1 MKFKTTAILAVVCV
15 AVFAYLFL
23 VVKPF
28 EQKPEATDKTTEK
41 VDKKLLDPEPEGIDR
56 VEVSRRDGKSLVFVR
71 DGKDEWKMAAPI
83 EGTASKFEVDALV
96 NSVATMK
103 IEREYAKDNPNR
115 PGPAVSG
122 LDKPLGHVKLMKDGK
137 VLLAEVKIGSRV
149 PTGMGNYVELV
160 GKDTIYV
167 SKMDLNRQFT
177 NRVEDYRDKRVL
189 KFEYNDV
196 QKVKAEGVRGFE
208 LVKGTG
214 DTWTLESPVHA
225 LADKSKVDSMVRP
238 LTTLR
243 ADQFVDDKPD
253 TLKLYGLDNP
263 RLKITVET
271 KETIPAKAEP
281 GDPDTQPA
289 DTQPS
294 VESRTYVLSVG
305 GPTDPKEES
314 YFAQVDGM
322 ASVFTIR
329 QDTFKSISP
338 SETDIRDKLIAKV
351 EADRVKKIEASTPD
365 GGMTLT
371 KQADG
376 KWRFA
381 DGTEA
386 DATLA
391 GDLVKAAA
399 NLKAAEFLDPR
410 KELVVLDWNSPRAKL
425 VLTQE
430 GEVNPE
436 TVLVG
441 PASASGKMV
450 YVRNAA
456 QEDVAA
462 VPAPS
467 VNQLLQPPVS
477 YRNRSVMSF
486 DREEITGILIDR
498 NDPQAPASARHIL
511 LAKRDQKWSMVEPV
525 SGPAD
530 EETVRN
536 LLQDLSSLPARR
548 VVAVGDKAKYGLD
561 KPGVIVTMTAE
572 MAAPAAETQPTTMP
586 ASGPARDV
594 AVLNQLIE
602 YQKTNPNENP
612 QATEMLKKM
621 LAEKLTSM
629 PAGDAPAAKPAG
641 KTYALQ
647 LSLKDAAVYAC
658 RPGDEVVYEL
668 DRKVYD
674 DVISEMY
681 DHQVVRFET
690 ADVVEVAFKTSAAQI
705 TLRKAGDEWKYI
717 EDPLV
722 RIDGAKV
729 TDVLSAFKDLK
740 TGRFADYNAA
750 DMNKYGL
757 GDSAERISF
766 GLKEGRE
773 IVLLLSPMGPAG
785 DPSQSM
791 RYGAVGGTSRV
802 FLLQGQQVA
811 KFRQRVEDFQK
822 HEAAPT
828 PAFNPNAPPGG

>member
-1 MKFKTTAILAVVCV
+1 MT
-15 AVFAYLFL
+15 
-23 VVKPF
+23 
-28 EQKPEATDKTTEK
+28 
-41 VDKKLLDPEPEGIDR
+41 
-56 VEVSRRDGKSLVFVR
+56 
-71 DGKDEWKMAAPI
+71 API
-83 EGTASKFEVDALV
+83 EGPASKFEVDALV

-115 PGPAVSG
+115 PGPVVSG
-122 LDKPLGHVKLMKDGK
+122 LDKPLGHVKLIKDGK
-137 VLLAEVKIGSRV
+137 VLAEVKVGSRV

-160 GKDTIYV
+160 GKDALYV

-196 QKVKAEGVRGFE
+196 QKVKAEGVRSFE
-208 LVKGTG
+208 VVKGTG

-271 KETIPAKAEP
+271 KETIPAKAQP
-281 GDPDTQPA
+281 GDPNTQPA

-294 VESRTYVLSVG
+294 IETRTHVLSVG

-314 YFAQVDGM
+314 YFAQVNGM
-322 ASVFTIR
+322 PSVFTIR
-329 QDTFKSISP
+329 QDTFKSITP
-338 SETDIRDKLIAKV
+338 TETDIRDKLIAKV
-351 EADRVKKIEASTPD
+351 ETERVKKIEASTPQGD
-365 GGMTLT
+365 MILT
-371 KQADG
+371 RQPDG
-376 KWRFA
+376 KWQFA
-381 DGTEA
+381 DGTDA
-386 DATLA
+386 DATLT
-391 GDLVKAAA
+391 GDLIKAAA
-399 NLKAAEFLDPR
+399 NLKAAEFLDPK
-410 KELVVLDWNSPRAKL
+410 KELVVLDWNSPRARI

-430 GEVNPE
+430 GEVNPV

-462 VPAPS
+462 VPAAS

-477 YRNRSVMSF
+477 YRDRSVLSF
-486 DREEITGILIDR
+486 DRDQITGILIDR
-498 NDPQAPASARHIL
+498 GDPQATASARHVL
-511 LAKRDQKWSMVEPV
+511 LAKRDQKWSMVEPI

-561 KPGVIVTMTAE
+561 KPSVVVTMTAD
-572 MAAPAAETQPTTMP
+572 ASAPAETQPATMP
-586 ASGPARDV
+586 ATGPARDIS
-594 AVLNQLIE
+594 VLNQLLE

-621 LAEKLTSM
+621 LAEKLASM
-629 PAGDAPAAKPAG
+629 PADDAPAAKPAG
-641 KTYALQ
+641 KTYGLQ
-647 LSLKDAAVYAC
+647 LAIKDGVVYAC
-658 RPGDEVVYEL
+658 KPGDEVVYEL
-668 DRKVYD
+668 DHKVYD
-674 DVISEMY
+674 DVVAEMY
-681 DHQVVRFET
+681 DHQVVSFEP
-690 ADVVEVAFKTSAAQI
+690 AEVVELAFKTSAAQL
-705 TLRKAGDEWKYI
+705 TLRKAGDEWKYV

-729 TDVLSAFKDLK
+729 TDVLNAFKDLK

-750 DMNKYGL
+750 DLNKYGL
-757 GDSAERISF
+757 ADSAERISF

-785 DPSQSM
+785 DASQTM
-791 RYGAVGGTSRV
+791 RYGAVRGTNRV

-822 HEAAPT
+822 HEAAPA